1 MLKIYPIG
9 KIKELA
15 WAKAEEVQQSQSSIA
30 LPSMGSY
37 ERYVVHDA
45 LKEFDQVETKSAG
58 EGLDRHVEI
67 HPVKF
72 GRGLKRIM
80 RKIKM
85 I

>member
-1 MLKIYPIG
+1 LKIYPIG
-9 KIKELA
+9 NIKELA
-15 WAKAEEVQQSQSSIA
+15 RKKAEEVVASQSSVS

-45 LKEFDQVETKSAG
+45 LKEYDQVETKSAG

-67 HPVKF
+67 HPVRF

-80 RKIKM
+80 RKIKL